1 MQVQG
6 ISLPINLTSLRDK
19 QWIDRLKEELLALIK
34 YVEINKAEDNDWFK
48 IESNADG
55 TKYLNSIKVSFQ

>member
-1 MQVQG
+1 M
-6 ISLPINLTSLRDK
+6 NLIIPRRDAN
-19 QWIDRLKEELLALIK
+19 WLDRLKEELLALIK

-55 TKYLNSIKVSFQ
+55 TK